1 MTEGGLGLKVVSRWE
16 VMRAEM
22 MVKTM
27 GMEMRVQ
34 ILDAVSKKY

>member
-1 MTEGGLGLKVVSRWE
+1 MTEGEVGLKVVSRWE